1 MIVYHPIR
9 IIKTH
14 PHFFLLTDCNVLKLS
29 KCRRSD
35 KKLFDMIQFEN
46 IRKVKKTDFKTT
58 NYFDND
64 IHICF
69 TNDMRKDINHIK
81 MKQLAKKTKNV

>member
-1 MIVYHPIR
+1 
-9 IIKTH
+9 
-14 PHFFLLTDCNVLKLS
+14 
-29 KCRRSD
+29 
-35 KKLFDMIQFEN
+35 MIQFEN